1 MGFLGFFPA
10 FGYLL
15 AIIYGLHLLG
25 LFPYCI
31 DLPIYGGVIENFGKA
46 NEVIKGM
53 PIPINGV
60 EWYPTWGTVL
70 LLVSIGVLF
79 WELLKSVKPTD
90 MVAMD
95 HALSTLVFIGYFGL
109 FLTQQWAGNSL
120 FLTVGLMALLDVIAG
135 FTISITAARRD
146 LMVGG

>member
-1 MGFLGFFPA
+1 MGFFGFFPA

-15 AIIYGLHLLG
+15 AFLFGLHALD

-31 DLPIYGGVIENFGKA
+31 DLPIYNGVFTKE
-46 NEVIKGM
+46 GM
-53 PIPINGV
+53 PMGTPINFNGKD
-60 EWYPTWGTVL
+60 WFPTWGTLIIL
-70 LLVSIGVLF
+70 LSIVVLF
-79 WELLKSVKPTD
+79 WELLKSVQPTD

-95 HALSTLVFIGYFGL
+95 HALSTIVFIAYFGL
-109 FLTQQWAGNSL
+109 FLTQDWAGNSL
-120 FLTVGLMALLDVIAG
+120 FLTIGLMALLDVIAG

>member
-1 MGFLGFFPA
+1 MGFFGFFPA

-15 AIIYGLHLLG
+15 ALLFGLHYVG
-25 LFPYCI
+25 IFPYCI
-31 DLPIYGGVIENFGKA
+31 DLPIYGGVIENYGQV
-46 NEVIKGM
+46 NQVIKGI
-53 PIPINGV
+53 PININGV
-60 EWYPTWGTVL
+60 EWFPTWGMFIIL
-70 LLVSIGVLF
+70 LSIVILF
-79 WELLKSVKPTD
+79 WELLKSVQPTD

-95 HALSTLVFIGYFGL
+95 HALSTIVFITYFGL
-109 FLTQQWAGNSL
+109 FLSQKWAGNSL